1 MNNLMVKRSGNL
13 LDLEQI
19 YALEKMIFKNEAWT
33 INMLKIELLRSN
45 NSETLLIEENKLIL
59 GYFIYRKLFS
69 EYHILNFGV
78 SPLRQNEGIG
88 SSLIKYFLNDL
99 ENISTVFLEVKKS
112 NFPAINIYKKN
123 GFKVCGERKKY
134 YTDGSSALLMNYEK
148 NFEYGLV

>member
-19 YALEKMIFKNEAWT
+19 YSLEKMIFKNEAWT

-59 GYFIYRKLFS
+59 GYFIYRKLLR

-78 SPLRQNEGIG
+78 YPLRQKEGIG
-88 SSLIKYFLNDL
+88 GALLKYFLDDL
-99 ENISTVFLEVKKS
+99 EDISTVFLEVKKS
-112 NFPAINIYKKN
+112 NFLAINLYKKN

-134 YTDGSSALLMNYEK
+134 YKDGSSALLMIYVK
-148 NFEYGLV
+148 KGEYGLV